1 MTANPGGVCLMMTL
15 SEQEAWDL
23 ALFLK
28 RTGFSDF
35 RSQAVDDEEAYRMR
49 AVAEKVRRNLV
60 AIGYDPR

>member
-1 MTANPGGVCLMMTL
+1 MTANPNEICLRVPF

-23 ALFLK
+23 AQFLK
-28 RTGFSDF
+28 RTGFADYC
-35 RSQAVDDEEAYRMR
+35 SQAVDDEGAYRMR